1 MFTFLLK
8 IISYCVSFSIVH
20 TLSVFIQDSSE
31 FSALMISFFKYSISN
46 NTASCLLCSNI
57 NSELSNIIFFLNVII
72 INSNLN
78 NLS

>member
-1 MFTFLLK
+1 MFTFLIK
-8 IISYCVSFSIVH
+8 IISYCVSLSIVH

-57 NSELSNIIFFLNVII
+57 NSELSNFLFLYVIL